1 MIRSM
6 TGYGRQEAAWKD
18 GTLVVEIRS
27 VNHRF
32 LDITCR
38 IPKSLSSFEEA
49 CKEAVQR
56 HCHRGRVD
64 VTLTINGARQGR
76 KQITLDRDLAVQ
88 YCGAL
93 RDLKKQLRL
102 SGRLDINTLAGV
114 RELVTVSEEA
124 GGPDKALLKLAG
136 RLVEAALKELVLMRE
151 REGQALSLA
160 ILGHL
165 DAIEQTRTTVA
176 EQAPRLVEA
185 AFSKLKARVENLLQG
200 PAVDEARLH
209 QEIALL
215 ADRSDVTEELVRLG
229 SHLQQFRET
238 LAKSGTIG
246 KTLDFLLQEMGREVN
261 TLGSK
266 ANDAGIASTVVQMKT
281 VLEKIREQVQNIE

>member
-6 TGYGRQEAAWKD
+6 TGFGRQEAAWKD
-18 GTLVVEIRS
+18 GSLAVEIRA

-32 LDITCR
+32 LDIACR

-56 HCHRGRVD
+56 HCHRGRID
-64 VTLTINGARQGR
+64 VTLTINGIRQGR
-76 KQITLDRDLAVQ
+76 KQITLDRDLAAQ

-102 SGRLDINTLAGV
+102 SGTLDINTLAGV
-114 RELVTVSEEA
+114 RELVTVSEEVS
-124 GGPDKALLKLAG
+124 GPDKALLKVAG
-136 RLVEAALKELVLMRE
+136 RLIEAALKELVLMRE
-151 REGQALSLA
+151 REGQALSRA

-165 DAIEQTRTTVA
+165 DAMEQARVGVA
-176 EQAPRLVEA
+176 EQAPRLVEETLA
-185 AFSKLKARVENLLQG
+185 KLRTRVEALLKG
-200 PAVDEARLH
+200 PVVDEARLY
-209 QEIALL
+209 QEVALL

-229 SHLQQFRET
+229 SHLQQFRAT
-238 LAKSGTIG
+238 LAKSGTVG

-266 ANDAGIASTVVQMKT
+266 ANDAGIGSTVVQMKT

>member
-1 MIRSM
+1 M
-6 TGYGRQEAAWKD
+6 TGYGRQEAPWKD

-32 LDITCR
+32 LDIACR

-64 VTLTINGARQGR
+64 ITLAITGARQGR
-76 KQITLDRDLAVQ
+76 KQITLDRDLAAQ

-114 RELVTVSEEA
+114 RELVTVSEEVS
-124 GGPDKALLKLAG
+124 GPDKALLKLAG
-136 RLVEAALKELVLMRE
+136 RLVETALNELVLMRE
-151 REGQALSLA
+151 REGQTLSGA
-160 ILGHL
+160 VLGHL
-165 DAIEQTRTTVA
+165 DAIEQARSAVA

-185 AFSKLKARVENLLQG
+185 AFSKLKSRVENLLQG
-200 PAVDEARLH
+200 PVVDEARLR

-215 ADRSDVTEELVRLG
+215 ADRSDATEELVRLG
-229 SHLQQFRET
+229 SHLQQFRAT
-238 LAKSGTIG
+238 LAKPGTVG

-266 ANDAGIASTVVQMKT
+266 ANDAGIGSTVVQMKT